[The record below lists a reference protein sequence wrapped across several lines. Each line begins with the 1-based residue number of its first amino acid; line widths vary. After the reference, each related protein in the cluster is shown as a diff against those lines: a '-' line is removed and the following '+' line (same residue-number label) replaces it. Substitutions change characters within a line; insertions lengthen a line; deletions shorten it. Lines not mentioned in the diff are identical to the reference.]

1 MRKLAAAVGPEAQW
15 VVLTAVRPAEVG
27 HHGAIGSEAGSQDEY
42 EIAGL
47 HSAGG
52 NLNLRLVLERDHDIR
67 ESSAETCSFLNNG

>member
-1 MRKLAAAVGPEAQW
+1 
-15 VVLTAVRPAEVG
+15 VG